1 MLTTS
6 IYVLG
11 MGRAADG
18 DMKSEERLKNE
29 RKGKLE
35 MWAER
40 RKEKKQKKQKDK
52 VGLSH
57 RL

>member
-1 MLTTS
+1 
-6 IYVLG
+6 